1 MYRFVFG
8 TFFFFVFCG
17 KMDRTFL
24 EFSSFMIERKY
35 METNAVTKVVTDE
48 ISITAK
54 FIEDMKMFVL
64 NKGMDIVEAIILF
77 CIGYII
83 CRYIRK
89 VVEHILDRSKVDPS
103 AKTFISDIIYFF
115 CLAIVTIV
123 ALGTAGV
130 AAGTLAAAFGGIGLA
145 IGLGLKDNI
154 GNVASGIFILIFR
167 PFKVGDYVSIGGAQG
182 TVKEIRIM
190 YTNVATLSNQMIVF
204 PNSKLISSVITNYSA
219 FETRNLEFTFDV
231 GYDTDLR
238 KCIALLKEV
247 FTANDY
253 VLDKENLAIFVNSMA
268 ESSIKIYVRAQ
279 VDRVKYF
286 DAQNDLYIRVKDA
299 FDEAG
304 IEIPFP
310 QIVVHQAKD

>member
-54 FIEDMKMFVL
+54 FIGDMKMFVL

-145 IGLGLKDNI
+145 MGLGLKDNI
-154 GNVASGIFILIFR
+154 GN
-167 PFKVGDYVSIGGAQG
+167 VSIGGAQG

-286 DAQNDLYIRVKDA
+286 DAQNDLYIKVKEA

-304 IEIPFP
+304 IDIPFP
-310 QIVVHQAKD
+310 QVVIHQAKD

>member
-1 MYRFVFG
+1 M
-8 TFFFFVFCG
+8 
-17 KMDRTFL
+17 
-24 EFSSFMIERKY
+24 ERKF

-54 FIEDMKMFVL
+54 FINDMKMFVL

-123 ALGTAGV
+123 SLGTAGV

-182 TVKEIRIM
+182 TVKEI
-190 YTNVATLSNQMIVF
+190 QMIVF

-231 GYDTDLR
+231 GYNTDLR
-238 KCIALLKEV
+238 KCITLLKEI

-253 VLDKENLAIFVNSMA
+253 VLDKENLPIFVSSLA
-268 ESSIKIYVRAQ
+268 ESSIQIYVRAQ
-279 VDRVKYF
+279 VDRLKYF
-286 DAQNDLYIRVKDA
+286 DAQNDLYIKVKEA

-304 IEIPFP
+304 IDIPFP
-310 QIVVHQAKD
+310 QVVVHQAKD